1 MKIVLTGMG
10 AVTAAGAGVP
20 RFVHATDGWRT
31 ALQPGSS
38 FTPPSL
44 PVLQVGQV
52 PDDALSGEATDDRS
66 IRIALPALVEALR
79 SARLPP
85 AEAQRRVDLFFVGTS
100 LGGMT
105 TAQALQRRAL
115 GQEVEKIAPM
125 QAGYHGPAATLAAR
139 LHLRAQVA
147 SYNATCS
154 SGVVALALAC
164 ERIRRGEARVAV
176 VGGLDALCPFV
187 YAGFHALG
195 ALATGLSAPY
205 DGGSTGLMIAE
216 GAAFLV
222 VESEESAEERDA
234 PLLAE
239 VLGVASTNDAHHLIA
254 PHPEGRGCAGALRG
268 ALAQAGL
275 SASQLG
281 MVIGHGVGTP
291 QSDFAELRALSQV
304 LEGDRNFADRV
315 PLTSWKGA
323 LGHPLAAAGPLS
335 VIRAVA
341 AVKQKRV
348 PPIVGLR
355 RPAATFPVRLPK
367 EPEPVASAL
376 AAVLA
381 AGLGGQ
387 SSAAVLRVL
396 TSGAEPAGELPP
408 AGELAP
414 ARARPNRP
422 ARPLRMVRDE
432 VVVASAAIASRA
444 DLEGVTISDFERLNP
459 AMSLR
464 HLPEEGQLAFLAVK
478 EALRRAG
485 ELPPPQ
491 DDVALVAGVGHA
503 SLAVCARFARA
514 LHEPGSGPASP
525 ALFAYTAANA
535 IPAAVAASFGFRGPS
550 VVASSGS
557 FASAQALLDAALL
570 LAEGRARRVV
580 VLAFVPANAELAAC
594 LAQEGF
600 LSADGEAAADA
611 AAGDSPVPL
620 AAALVLARVEGEGG
634 VRLELRRRK
643 RSSVTAPATTP
654 KLHRWLGAEALL
666 RVAQVVTR
674 AKDGAVP
681 VTALRA
687 LDPCTGA
694 ALWLKVGSVRTL
706 RRSRAAGA
714 LPS

>member
-10 AVTAAGAGVP
+10 AVTAAGVGVP

-31 ALQPGSS
+31 ALTPGTS
-38 FTPPSL
+38 FAPVPL
-44 PVLQVGQV
+44 PVLNVGQV
-52 PDDALSGEATDDRS
+52 PDEALAGDVHDDRA

-85 AEAQRRVDLFFVGTS
+85 AEAQRRVDLCFVGTS
-100 LGGMT
+100 LGGMN
-105 TAQALQRRAL
+105 TAQALQKKAL
-115 GQEVEKIAPM
+115 GQEVETFFPM
-125 QAGYHGPAATLAAR
+125 QAGYHGPASTLAAR

-147 SYNATCS
+147 TYNATCS
-154 SGVVALALAC
+154 SGLVALALAC
-164 ERIRRGEARVAV
+164 ERIRRGEAQLAV

-205 DGGSTGLMIAE
+205 DGGSTGLSIAE

-222 VESEESAEERDA
+222 VESEESAEARDA
-234 PLLAE
+234 PVLAE
-239 VLGVASTNDAHHLIA
+239 VLGVASSNEAHHLIA
-254 PHPEGRGCAGALRG
+254 PHPEGRGCASALRA

-275 SASQLG
+275 DASQLG
-281 MVIGHGVGTP
+281 MVVGHGVGTP

-304 LEGDRNFADRV
+304 FGGDRTFADRV

-323 LGHPLAAAGPLS
+323 LGHPLAASGPLS
-335 VIRAVA
+335 IIRAVA

-348 PPIVGLR
+348 PPVVGLR

-367 EPEPVASAL
+367 EPEPITSGIAAILAS
-376 AAVLA
+376 
-381 AGLGGQ
+381 GLGGQ

-396 TSGAEPAGELPP
+396 TTVPEP

-414 ARARPNRP
+414 ARARPTRP

-478 EALRRAG
+478 EALRKAG

-503 SLAVCARFARA
+503 SLAVCARFSRA
-514 LHEPGSGPASP
+514 LLEAGSGPASP

-580 VLAFVPANAELAAC
+580 VLAFVPSSAELTAC
-594 LAQEGF
+594 LAQGGF
-600 LSADGEAAADA
+600 IAAPGELAPEDADQA
-611 AAGDSPVPL
+611 VPL

-654 KLHRWLGAEALL
+654 KLHAWLGAEAVL

>member
-38 FTPPSL
+38 FTPPPL
-44 PVLQVGQV
+44 PVLLVGQV
-52 PDDALSGEATDDRS
+52 PDDALSGEASDDRS

-100 LGGMT
+100 LGGMN
-105 TAQALQRRAL
+105 TAQALQRRSL

-164 ERIRRGEARVAV
+164 ERIRRGEARLAV
-176 VGGLDALCPFV
+176 VGGLDALCTFV

-367 EPEPVASAL
+367 EPEPVASAI
-376 AAVLA
+376 AAILA

-396 TSGAEPAGELPP
+396 TSSAEP

-503 SLAVCARFARA
+503 SLAVCARFSRA
-514 LHEPGSGPASP
+514 LLEAGSGPASP

-580 VLAFVPANAELAAC
+580 VLAFVPSNPELTTC
-594 LAQEGF
+594 LAQAGF
-600 LSADGEAAADA
+600 LSADGEAAAEA
-611 AAGDSPVPL
+611 ADSPVPL

-674 AKDGAVP
+674 AKDGVVP